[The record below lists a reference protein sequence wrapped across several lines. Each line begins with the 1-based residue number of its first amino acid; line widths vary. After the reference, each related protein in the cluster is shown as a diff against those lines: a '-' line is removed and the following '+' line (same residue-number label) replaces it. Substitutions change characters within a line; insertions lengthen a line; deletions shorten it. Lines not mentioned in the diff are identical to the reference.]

1 MIVEGRNTNG
11 KFAKGNTGGGRFG
24 TGVDKTALNILKA
37 NSAGIT
43 KKAVEMA
50 LAGDTSMIKLCLNKL
65 LPQSSLIQQQL
76 QEQIEALEV
85 ANSAIH

>member
-11 KFAKGNTGGGRFG
+11 KFAKGNTGGGRLG

-50 LAGDTSMIKLCLNKL
+50 LAGDTSMITLCLNKL

-76 QEQIEALEV
+76 QEQIEALEA
-85 ANSAIH
+85 ANNANN

>member
-11 KFAKGNTGGGRFG
+11 QFAKGNTGGGRLG

-50 LAGDTSMIKLCLNKL
+50 LAGDTSMIKLCLDKL

-76 QEQIEALEV
+76 QEQILALEEA
-85 ANSAIH
+85 ANDSK

>member
-11 KFAKGNTGGGRFG
+11 KFAKGNTGGGHFG

-50 LAGDTSMIKLCLNKL
+50 LAGDTSMITLCLNKL

-76 QEQIEALEV
+76 QEQIEALEA
-85 ANSAIH
+85 ANNANN